1 MPIDLAN
8 NLAPPTR
15 SMQQMLDLVRSTSGT
30 EHAVVKMEDG
40 CCRALDDADGFHFE
54 YDGTSARGGWDFHRL
69 DEGISLAIIDVTV
82 EAAIQRRHALTD
94 HLVISAVLEGK
105 LDIADLN
112 GIEGGLSDGFAT
124 VFGLLPGQAYDTVY
138 KPGQHLQWVTIFI
151 DRQHFLELTGFGLN
165 DLSDDVRNFLSG
177 TTRLPYHSVPLSN
190 AAALAIH
197 QILCC
202 ELTGGFRRSLY
213 RLKALELT
221 CRVLHALVD
230 PAPSAGRLTQ
240 EEIERVDRALGI
252 IQAQLDSP
260 LTINEL
266 ASAVG
271 LNRKRLQ
278 FAFRVRYGD
287 TVGQIHERIRMERA
301 LELIRSS
308 SMSITDIA
316 FETGYE
322 HPASFTRAFKSAF
335 GLSPLAFRN
344 AESKAGANSGR

>member
-1 MPIDLAN
+1 ME
-8 NLAPPTR
+8 
-15 SMQQMLDLVRSTSGT
+15 QMLGLVRSTSGD
-30 EHAVVKMEDG
+30 HNQVVRMEDG
-40 CCRALDDADGFHFE
+40 WCRALDEAEGFHFE
-54 YDGTSARGGWDFHRL
+54 YDRTNARGGWDFHRL
-69 DEGISLAIIDVTV
+69 DEGLSLAIIDVTV
-82 EAAIQRRHALTD
+82 EAAIERRHALTD

-138 KPGQHLQWVTIFI
+138 RPGQHLQWVTVFI
-151 DRQHFLELTGFGLN
+151 DRRHFLDLTGFDLG
-165 DLSDDVRNFLSG
+165 DLSEDVRNFLSG
-177 TTRLPYHSVPLSN
+177 TARLPYHSVPLSN

-197 QILCC
+197 QILSC

-213 RLKALELT
+213 RLKTLELT
-221 CRVLHALVD
+221 CRVLHALAD
-230 PAPSAGRLTQ
+230 PAPSSGRLTQ

-266 ASAVG
+266 ATAVG

-278 FAFRVRYGD
+278 FGFRVRYGD

-301 LELIRSS
+301 LELIRGS

-335 GLSPLAFRN
+335 GISPLAFRN
-344 AESKAGANSGR
+344 AESNSGASGKR